1 MSEDTRNALNALLY
15 NTSSASH
22 KFMMVLATNR
32 AEVGLVVHARARMTG
47 IDDNVC
53 PVDNDALKSSTGFIQ
68 RSEGSFL
75 VGLGCLVCGAPL
87 AFAELRGYSI

>member
-32 AEVGLVVHARARMTG
+32 AEVGLVVHANARMAG
-47 IDDNVC
+47 IDDKVC
-53 PVDNDALKSSTGFIQ
+53 LVDNDTLN
-68 RSEGSFL
+68 RSL
-75 VGLGCLVCGAPL
+75 V
-87 AFAELRGYSI
+87 